1 MHAVHTDAGPGP
13 VLTGPGVGAVSYKAR
28 EIHPPDITV
37 LRWKMRGGGI
47 GFHALIIEGDDCGP
61 ASVLN
66 PRGIE
71 RALDLYGA
79 A

>member
-1 MHAVHTDAGPGP
+1 MHAVYTNAGPGP
-13 VLTGPGVGAVSYKAR
+13 VLAGPGVGPISYKAR
-28 EIHPPDITV
+28 EIYPPDITV

-47 GFHALIIEGDDCGP
+47 GFHALIIEGNDRGL

-66 PRGIE
+66 PWGIE
-71 RALDLYGA
+71 RTLDLHGA